1 MREIKRRRMTESMSL
16 LLDSIDV
23 ACAKLQEAADI
34 CLSISDS
41 DDISQDSSDDWYDL
55 YEEIR
60 SLSNKV
66 ADTWILPKRG

>member
-1 MREIKRRRMTESMSL
+1 MRETKRRRVTENMSL
-16 LLDSIDV
+16 LVDSIDE

-41 DDISQDSSDDWYDL
+41 DEVSQDTSDDWYDL
-55 YEEIR
+55 YEEIY

-66 ADTWILPKRG
+66 ADTCVVPKHG

>member
-1 MREIKRRRMTESMSL
+1 MRELKRRITTESMSL
-16 LLDSIDV
+16 LEASIEE

-41 DDISQDSSDDWYDL
+41 DEVSQDTSDDWYDL

-66 ADTWILPKRG
+66 ADTWVVPKHG

>member
-1 MREIKRRRMTESMSL
+1 MREIKRSRMTESLSL
-16 LLDSIDV
+16 LETSIDE
-23 ACAKLQEAADI
+23 AYTKLQEAADI

-41 DDISQDSSDDWYDL
+41 EDVSKDTSDDWYDL

-66 ADTWILPKRG
+66 ADTWIVPKHG

>member
-1 MREIKRRRMTESMSL
+1 MRETKRRRVTENMSL
-16 LLDSIDV
+16 LVDSIDE

-41 DDISQDSSDDWYDL
+41 DEVSQDTSDDWYDL

-66 ADTWILPKRG
+66 ADTWVVPKHG

>member
-1 MREIKRRRMTESMSL
+1 MREIKRRRMNESMSL
-16 LLDSIDV
+16 LLDSIDE
-23 ACAKLQEAADI
+23 ACAKLQEAVDI

-60 SLSNKV
+60 FLSNKV
-66 ADTWILPKRG
+66 ADTWILPKHG